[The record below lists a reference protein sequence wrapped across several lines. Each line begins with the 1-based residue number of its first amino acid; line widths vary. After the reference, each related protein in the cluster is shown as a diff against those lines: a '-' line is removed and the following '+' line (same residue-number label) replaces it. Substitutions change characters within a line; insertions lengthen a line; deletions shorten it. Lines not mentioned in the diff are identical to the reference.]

1 MDAPKAKIEVF
12 QPFLLPSER
21 VDALSDPPSGPFDKH
36 CPALEWKYREY
47 SGKKYQS
54 ALIPTHR
61 FKDFCEGEQM
71 RAGCSF
77 YVQKTGQNKKQDKE
91 NPLDQSQVLC
101 YCLST
106 PNYLAIV
113 YCRKS
118 ILPDLTGQG
127 ELEPA
132 VCENAPPADSSA
144 MLKKVLLVAFPLP
157 IMVSFIFWC
166 LCIEGVSS
174 NVQAKVKKSA
184 VKEKVTM
191 HCSGGPEDHISKVAV
206 AAEVEDGKRLDRI
219 GLGLS
224 CRVGCG
230 VKFGA
235 RTQPDIRHITE
246 LLYYEADHS
255 DACKV
260 SIQEL

>member
-12 QPFLLPSER
+12 QPFLWPSER

-36 CPALEWKYREY
+36 CPALDWKYREY

-54 ALIPTHR
+54 AFIPTHR

-77 YVQKTGQNKKQDKE
+77 YVQKTGQKRNKTKKILLINHSFMLLPIDAQLFGDR
-91 NPLDQSQVLC
+91 LLSQL
-101 YCLST
+101 
-106 PNYLAIV
+106 N
-113 YCRKS
+113 
-118 ILPDLTGQG
+118 LTGSHWAG

-166 LCIEGVSS
+166 LCIQGVSS

-191 HCSGGPEDHISKVAV
+191 HCSGGPEDHRSKVAV
-206 AAEVEDGKRLDRI
+206 AAEVEDGKRLDSI

-235 RTQPDIRHITE
+235 RT
-246 LLYYEADHS
+246 
-255 DACKV
+255 
-260 SIQEL
+260 